1 MGRVIGFGLIGTGV
15 GATFQAQAMSMVA
28 EEGVAK
34 FMAVAS
40 FHEEKARSFA
50 SRWGIGSWYTDHREL
65 LRRGDVEAVIIC
77 TPHYLHAPMA
87 IEAME
92 AGKHVLVDKPMA
104 ISLKEA
110 DEMISA
116 SRRGRVKLGVI
127 LQGRFDPTAQRLR
140 KAIDDGRLGKLILGE
155 AIVEWFRAKEYYA
168 SSPWRG
174 RWATEGGG
182 ALINQAIH
190 TIDLLQWYMGP
201 AEYLWAQTDT
211 AIHEI
216 EVEDTAVAIIRFRN
230 RALGVIQG
238 TTSLYPGFPTRLEI
252 HGSKGTVTIEGEGLK
267 RWSVIGEEE
276 VFEGAPKKGLE
287 TWARPEAAPAINHA
301 SVIRD
306 FATSIIEDREP
317 YINGLEG
324 RKPLE
329 IILAIYRSSKTSK
342 PVSLPLSES

>member
-1 MGRVIGFGLIGTGV
+1 MDKVVGFGLIGTGV
-15 GATFQAQAMSMVA
+15 GATFQAQAMSMIA
-28 EEGVAK
+28 GEGVAR
-34 FMAVAS
+34 FLAVAS

-50 SRWGIGSWYTDHREL
+50 SRWGIGSWYTDHHEL
-65 LRRGDVEAVIIC
+65 LRREDIEAVTIC

-87 IEAME
+87 IEAIE

-110 DEMISA
+110 DEMVSA
-116 SRRGRVKLGVI
+116 ARRARAKLGVI

-140 KAIDDGRLGKLILGE
+140 KAVDDGRLGKLILGE
-155 AIVEWFRAKEYYA
+155 AIVEWFRAKDYYA
-168 SSPWRG
+168 NSPWRG

-201 AEYLWAQTDT
+201 VDYLWAQTDT

-216 EVEDTAVAIIRFRN
+216 EVEDTAVAIIRFKN
-230 RALGVIQG
+230 KALGVIQS
-238 TTSLYPGFPTRLEI
+238 TTSLYPGLPTRLEV
-252 HGSKGTVTIEGEGLK
+252 HGSRGTVIIEGEALK

-276 VFEGAPKKGLE
+276 VVVEAPKKGLE
-287 TWARPEAAPAINHA
+287 TWARPEMAPAVNHA

-306 FATSIIEDREP
+306 FAMSIVEDREP

-329 IILAIYRSSKTSK
+329 IILAIYHSSRTLK
-342 PVSLPLSES
+342 PISLPLTER